1 MVDVRIGER
10 IKAYRERRGLKLK
23 ELVEPLN
30 LSGTSSITNW
40 ESNLSKPDLDR
51 FLTLCMELDV
61 SPNTLLGVTKWDAE
75 YSEESDAELLRWYHA
90 LDSRGQ
96 DEVLACIKTHLER
109 CGYYRHGGEEITAL
123 FIGVD
128 NPNYSRIRE
137 SCKELRKLQRRNR
150 ISYEDIFHY
159 LSRISPYCE
168 LHLCLAYVIQIMHGS
183 RCPSE
188 PLYTELRAFLSS
200 ETKKNKKKT

>member
-10 IKAYRERRGLKLK
+10 IKAYRTQKGLKLK
-23 ELVEPLN
+23 DLIAPLN
-30 LSGTSSITNW
+30 LSSTSSITNW
-40 ESNLSKPDLDR
+40 ESNFSKPDLDR

-75 YSEESDAELLRWYHA
+75 YSEEGDAELLRWFHA

-123 FIGVD
+123 FIGAD
-128 NPNYSRIRE
+128 DPNYSRIRE
-137 SCKELRKLQRRNR
+137 GCKDLRKRQRRNR
-150 ISYEDIFHY
+150 ISYEDIFRH

-168 LHLCLAYVIQIMHGS
+168 LHLSLPYVIEIMNGLK
-183 RCPSE
+183 CPAES
-188 PLYTELRAFLSS
+188 LYTELQAFLAGLAD
-200 ETKKNKKKT
+200 EEKGK